1 MSQIDGYTISVLCGY
16 LGITRQG
23 YYKHVFREAEVNVLK
38 TSLILYCKAVRAD
51 QLPKAGMRVLYEMCQ
66 RRFGEK
72 MTIGRD
78 QFFDLL
84 RANDMT
90 LRRKCKPRTT
100 NSNHNYYIYPD
111 LLNTSPKLVAKRFGQ
126 LVVGDITYVGTATGW
141 VYLSLLTDA
150 ATRVIVGWALSSTLE
165 KEGPMEALEMAI
177 EFYKSNG
184 IVFGEEEEGLRLIHH
199 SDRGSQYCSNEYVK
213 LLKDSNIRIS
223 MTQTGDPLHNALA
236 ERMNNTIKN
245 GWLFGCDDLTF
256 DQAREQIAHA
266 VEMYNTVRPHQALD
280 MKTPMEQLEELKRA
294 A

>member
-1 MSQIDGYTISVLCGY
+1 M
-16 LGITRQG
+16 
-23 YYKHVFREAEVNVLK
+23 NVLK

-51 QLPKAGMRVLYEMCQ
+51 QLPKSGMRELYEMCK

-90 LRRKCKPRTT
+90 LRRKCKPKTT

-111 LLNTSPKLVAKRFGQ
+111 LLNTSPKLVASRFGQ
-126 LVVGDITYVGTATGW
+126 LAVGDITYVATAFGW
-141 VYLSLLTDA
+141 AYLSLLTDA
-150 ATRVIVGWALSSTLE
+150 ATRLIVGWALFPTLG
-165 KEGPMEALEMAI
+165 KEGPMEALEMAK
-177 EFYKSNG
+177 EFYKANG
-184 IVFGEEEEGLRLIHH
+184 IVFSEETPETLRLIHH

-213 LLKDSNIRIS
+213 MLKDSQIRIS

-245 GWLFGCDDLTF
+245 GWLFDCDDLTF
-256 DQAREQIAHA
+256 EEAKKQIAHA
-266 VEMYNTVRPHQALD
+266 VDMYNNVRPHQALG
-280 MKTPMEQLEELKRA
+280 MKTPMEQLEAMRKA